1 LPHFLRKSFLRRINP
16 TDLDR
21 NKEKS
26 RHNPDASG
34 VSERGTKAEMFR
46 PAFRTLAILIA
57 TTISALSGL
66 AQTPQ
71 PSPAASVPSFK
82 NVIGEVK
89 SIDGTAKQVIV
100 RADSGTLTTV
110 NLSEKA
116 QYLRVAPGEKSLTN
130 ATNITLADVG
140 EGDRVLAQGRPSAD
154 GKSLSG
160 LRLVVMTK
168 ADIAKK
174 HDQERADWR
183 RRGVLGMVAS
193 VNPAA
198 KEVTITSRTLM
209 GTSQSVIIPITD
221 KVMIR
226 RYPPDSIPKF
236 SEAKP
241 SKFEELKAGDQVRA
255 LGDKSADGTHLTAEE
270 VVFGS
275 FRLVGGTVTAI
286 DAATGEVKISDLKS
300 KQPLTIVIKSDSV
313 LRRFPENFGAM
324 LGGGGPGPGAPP
336 QGGAKPSQAQGQGQG
351 QSQGQGQGQSQGQG
365 QAARAQGSQGQG
377 GGAGAPQGGG
387 MRMGGGN
394 MTMAEMLERLPTISI
409 NELKVGDMV
418 VMSSIQ
424 GTDPTRVTAISLVTG
439 VEPLLTMMAARQ
451 QAGGQ
456 PRPATADLNSSFGGM
471 FGGMGLP

>member
-1 LPHFLRKSFLRRINP
+1 
-16 TDLDR
+16 
-21 NKEKS
+21 
-26 RHNPDASG
+26 
-34 VSERGTKAEMFR
+34 MFR
-46 PAFRTLAILIA
+46 TAFRAFAILIA
-57 TTISALSGL
+57 TTVSALSGL

-71 PSPAASVPSFK
+71 PSPAAPSSSFT

-89 SIDGTAKQVIV
+89 SIDATAKQVIV
-100 RADSGTLTTV
+100 RTDSGTLTTV

-130 ATNITLADVG
+130 ATNIALAEVG
-140 EGDRVLAQGRPSAD
+140 EGDRVLAQGRPLAD

-300 KQPLTIVIKSDSV
+300 KQPLTILIKSDSV

-324 LGGGGPGPGAPP
+324 LGGGGIGGGPGAPP
-336 QGGAKPSQAQGQGQG
+336 RGGAAPGQAQGQGQG
-351 QSQGQGQGQSQGQG
+351 QSQGQGQGQ
-365 QAARAQGSQGQG
+365 AARAPGSQGQG
-377 GGAGAPQGGG
+377 GGPGGPQGGG

-409 NELKVGDMV
+409 NELKVGDV
-418 VMSSIQ
+418 VIMSSIQ
-424 GTDPTRVTAISLVTG
+424 GADPTRVTAISLVTG

-456 PRPATADLNSSFGGM
+456 PRPAAADLNSSFGGM

>member
-1 LPHFLRKSFLRRINP
+1 
-16 TDLDR
+16 
-21 NKEKS
+21 
-26 RHNPDASG
+26 
-34 VSERGTKAEMFR
+34 MFR
-46 PAFRTLAILIA
+46 PAFRILAILIA
-57 TTISALSGL
+57 TIVSALNAP

-71 PSPAASVPSFK
+71 PSPAAPGSGFT
-82 NVIGEVK
+82 NVNGEVK
-89 SIDGTAKQVIV
+89 SIDATAKQVIV
-100 RADSGTLTTV
+100 RADSGTLSTV

-116 QYLRVAPGEKSLTN
+116 QYFRVAPGEKSLTN
-130 ATNITLADVG
+130 ATSITLADVG
-140 EGDRVLAQGRPSAD
+140 EGDRVLAQGRSSAD

-183 RRGVLGMVAS
+183 RRGVLGMVTS
-193 VNPAA
+193 INTAA

-241 SKFEELKAGDQVRA
+241 SSFEELKAGDQVRA

-313 LRRFPENFGAM
+313 MRRVPENFGAM
-324 LGGGGPGPGAPP
+324 LGGGGMSAGPGAPP
-336 QGGAKPSQAQGQGQG
+336 RGSVAPGPAQGQGQG
-351 QSQGQGQGQSQGQG
+351 QSQGQGQG

-377 GGAGAPQGGG
+377 GGAGGPQGGG

-394 MTMAEMLERLPTISI
+394 MTMAEMLDRLPIISI
-409 NELKVGDMV
+409 NELKVGDV
-418 VMSSIQ
+418 VIMSSIK
-424 GTDPTRVTAISLVTG
+424 GADPTRITAISLVTG

-456 PRPATADLNSSFGGM
+456 PRPAAVDLNSSFGSM

>member
-1 LPHFLRKSFLRRINP
+1 
-16 TDLDR
+16 
-21 NKEKS
+21 
-26 RHNPDASG
+26 
-34 VSERGTKAEMFR
+34 MFR
-46 PAFRTLAILIA
+46 PVFCTLAILVA

-71 PSPAASVPSFK
+71 PSPAAPGSSFT
-82 NVIGEVK
+82 NVIGEIK

-130 ATNITLADVG
+130 ATNIALADVG
-140 EGDRVLAQGRPSAD
+140 EGDRVLAQGRPSSE

-193 VNPAA
+193 VNPTA

-241 SKFEELKAGDQVRA
+241 SRFEELKAGDQVRA
-255 LGDKSADGTHLTAEE
+255 LGDKSADGTHLSAEE

-324 LGGGGPGPGAPP
+324 LGGGGMGPGSGAPP
-336 QGGAKPSQAQGQGQG
+336 QGGAKPSQAQSQGQG
-351 QSQGQGQGQSQGQG
+351 QSQAQGQG
-365 QAARAQGSQGQG
+365 QAARAQGSPGQG

-409 NELKVGDMV
+409 NELKVGDV
-418 VMSSIQ
+418 VIMSSIR
-424 GTDPTRVTAISLVTG
+424 GADPTRITAISLVTG

-456 PRPATADLNSSFGGM
+456 PRPAAADLNSSFGGM